1 MEENG
6 EMEIEGLEGVEMEKM
21 RRMMRW
27 RWRDWRRMKRCRWR
41 EWRMMLV
48 EMELAT
54 DLAILMSWVMQP
66 LLSIPW
72 PPAFTDWGD
81 GQ

>member
-1 MEENG
+1 
-6 EMEIEGLEGVEMEKM
+6 
-21 RRMMRW
+21 
-27 RWRDWRRMKRCRWR
+27 
-41 EWRMMLV
+41 MLV